1 VSSVIIDG
9 SLATAQGGARGDSG
23 ALIHLEGNGTVQY
36 DHQHLGQNALG
47 RHQIELFD
55 PLQPTD

>member
-1 VSSVIIDG
+1 
-9 SLATAQGGARGDSG
+9 
-23 ALIHLEGNGTVQY
+23 LEGNGTVQH

-47 RHQIELFD
+47 RRQIELFE